1 MKKIF
6 YLITIIV
13 LIISCSKS
21 SNNYGDYV
29 GNAIIDSTGNSI
41 VIEQYELF
49 QSCINAAGYWEIH
62 PTCPKYEILGI
73 EIDVEDRFDHEI
85 FIQCDSNLLSIDFG
99 SGQSAF
105 AEIDVNGSM
114 IVPDQEISLDFTKET
129 GEFYDVNVNGSGD
142 IYPGG
147 IGQLNLTFV
156 FEIIPNTNAFDST
169 SCILILEK
177 LDFP

>member
-1 MKKIF
+1 
-6 YLITIIV
+6 
-13 LIISCSKS
+13 
-21 SNNYGDYV
+21 
-29 GNAIIDSTGNSI
+29 IIDSTGNII

-49 QSCINAAGYWEIH
+49 QSCINAAGYWEIN

-73 EIDVEDRFDHEI
+73 EIDVEGRFDHEI

-129 GEFYDVNVNGSGD
+129 GEFYDVNVNGSGN

-147 IGQLNLTFV
+147 LGQLNLNFV
-156 FEIIPNTNAFDST
+156 FEIIPNSNAFDST
-169 SCILILEK
+169 SCILILDKYKDDE
-177 LDFP
+177 DGNHDH